1 MNAYRSMAWT
11 GAVAL
16 LAGGFLAAPRTTKA
30 DDANSVQAIEL
41 LANAR
46 TMAVQAKNDAA
57 AIKAFNQLDIKW
69 EAHAASVAQMKE
81 HVLAMNKEVAE
92 LKAVEGAAQPWEKAV
107 IERIEPYLAELAADN
122 QAILDEF
129 DAHPS
134 LFGTPAATA
143 YLEANVSSA
152 TYLSALVVNFLENGT
167 LRQMMQD

>member
-16 LAGGFLAAPRTTKA
+16 VAAGFLAAPRATKA
-30 DDANSVQAIEL
+30 DDANSVRVIEL

-57 AIKAFNQLDIKW
+57 AIEAFNQLDVQW

-81 HVLAMNKEVAE
+81 HVVAMNEEVAE
-92 LKAVEGAAQPWEKAV
+92 LKAVQNAAEPWERSV
-107 IERIEPYLAELAADN
+107 IERIEPYMAELAADN
-122 QAILDEF
+122 EAVLDEF

-143 YLEANVSSA
+143 YLKANVSSA